1 MAQPVGL
8 VVEPVVLNRL
18 GIFPESATTVL
29 ADWQH
34 GVALRL
40 VVAPR
45 GESSGHLTFPLEP
58 MTTVDGRPMLAA
70 LQMLLG
76 PDRLF
81 EGGSSA
87 TRLKPLL
94 AASRREQNE
103 VSTRL
108 AEQVLEA
115 LWILVKDFDA
125 AGAPPAEP
133 QHIYGGLITVLLR
146 LVFLLYAK
154 DEELMP
160 TDTRYDQHY
169 SVGGLAQCLRQDR
182 ADHQNA
188 MEGPGCLGHTDEP
201 VPPRLRRRRLQRG
214 LSPGSAGDLFDPE
227 TYPFLEGRTADTA
240 YTDGPLVPSVGRAL
254 EIGGIQ
260 HGHRPVAGPA
270 AQGDHSNQE
279 H

>member
-1 MAQPVGL
+1 MELIRQVLEGEGLGHGSAGSIVATNVYPFRLHANGGHLLMPPRAPGVYTHEVWKGMAQPVGL

-45 GESSGHLTFPLEP
+45 GESSGHLTF
-58 MTTVDGRPMLAA
+58 
-70 LQMLLG
+70 
-76 PDRLF
+76 
-81 EGGSSA
+81 
-87 TRLKPLL
+87 
-94 AASRREQNE
+94 
-103 VSTRL
+103 
-108 AEQVLEA
+108 
-115 LWILVKDFDA
+115 
-125 AGAPPAEP
+125 
-133 QHIYGGLITVLLR
+133 
-146 LVFLLYAK
+146 LLYAE

-160 TDTRYDQHY
+160 TDSRYDQHY
-169 SVGGLAQCLRQDR
+169 SVGGLAQRLRQDR
-182 ADHQNA
+182 ADYQNA
-188 MEGPGCLGHTDEP
+188 MEG
-201 VPPRLRRRRLQRG
+201 RRGAWATLLSLFG
-214 LSPGSAGDLFDPE
+214 LVYDGGGSSEAYLPARHWDLFDPE
-227 TYPFLEGRTADTA
+227 SYPFLEGRTADTA
-240 YTDGPLVPSVGRAL
+240 YSDGPLVLRVGRSL